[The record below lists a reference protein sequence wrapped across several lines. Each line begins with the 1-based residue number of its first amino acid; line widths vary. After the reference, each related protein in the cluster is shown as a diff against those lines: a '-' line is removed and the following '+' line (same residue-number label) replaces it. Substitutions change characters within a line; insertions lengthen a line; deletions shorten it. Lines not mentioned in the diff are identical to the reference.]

1 MSHEFKGFA
10 RVLKSRDQSEEI
22 PRLALALFT
31 ICSLGASV
39 TLKTRLKKNQQPLTD
54 TDNFWPVFTGRSWNA
69 VAMVNWR
76 ERGYVPDSDD
86 DDEAEEEGGGSLNID
101 HTRGTTS
108 KTGAVNVQASVKQAI
123 VKESDTVPGDDDDP
137 TKQSSNKSDNH
148 GAHHHPG
155 PTRTNGVQHDSQS
168 GHLISSQASDSHLNS
183 TAAKLEAEIKRC
195 LRTVHDVLGSVDSG
209 INSDTDSPLSS
220 VPSSVRTSPFKS
232 QSGQSRPAA
241 LTEVAIDQT
250 SADNRLSPGPSADAS
265 RRRCFRPRAPI
276 QLHPYAIEDARYR
289 QTWKDR
295 GLHPVRA
302 PDPPSHLR
310 ESAKDESQGS
320 TAYES
325 SQADHSDSQVRRL
338 SPAPEPGYDDSQ
350 VTGNDESQSPI
361 RGTRL
366 RIYPLVSD
374 SDNDDDLPDLSD
386 ILKGRTATSSISK
399 LKRPKRAPVSQSP
412 RLIDEFPIHDL
423 LDDGIAVRN
432 ASKHGSASSIIPLS
446 PPRSGGGQYSQ
457 VGEVNNNAEASIGN
471 STPVLLPTPLV
482 SSDKRASK
490 RRFSE
495 TLSFSDSETDVI
507 SISDDLSA
515 PSELEESMEDGFRG
529 IRQMRRKM
537 KGVLPASWLTLDMKQ
552 QRKDNRGPRNRP
564 QSPVKRTLEKG
575 IAQHVSSSGGRAK
588 GHILSADVAD
598 LEASSESQPTSPAS
612 DEMRGVE
619 YEGPGPFE
627 DDVIEDNTIDAML
640 APRQRRSYAG
650 QKQQRLKVVWSRKN
664 TSEGSESVT
673 GPRSSS
679 RRQRMAAAS
688 GSNNEA
694 RPRKKIKRKQR
705 KPQMTILDAPGFG
718 EKEVP
723 LFLRIASRRTTQSSA
738 RKQDPSKKFFRL
750 ATMRDTEDV
759 NEGMRSWRGHR
770 NQADHSVKPSDIA
783 KAATPLLAQPHSVDD
798 ITFENTAAPTRTPN
812 NDIYF
817 SDPRL
822 KSLKQTTRAI
832 LERIHNH
839 QSRSRSLRDESIAP
853 SIDRRSAILDYF
865 KPRATRRSH
874 LNAREPIPT
883 LQQNREKPEEPALAP
898 TNPFTIEKRVPQA
911 ARQRQKRPRQNLP
924 QKACTESSIQATL
937 PMAQPVENQD
947 LSPPSPPLPQ
957 SRPPKKQRPIALST
971 RFANGFDQHDVLC
984 LQTLKLDDDNDIISY
999 AIQYPPGTSSWRD
1012 TPFPHD
1018 STSVRVR
1025 LLDATLSSMADTTRL
1040 FQPQWSQSSITTP
1053 KSQRTL
1059 RATGWSTE
1067 VESIIRDAFQEI
1079 FEIICGAIATSDATP
1094 DEQARLLSQ
1103 AAESVETIITY
1114 ANESLSFSNNQEL
1127 EAFIHLTSKS
1137 IENLWQAIAIC
1148 NTATSKP
1155 HVSQALKVLNGFL
1168 ILGYQIYQCTKITGF
1183 PETIRGKTS
1192 KTWKNIA
1199 SLAWELAFRKQ
1210 NVAQLFCYIAAQLES
1225 DSVLDGHQFTP
1236 TTEIETVFLIHRL
1249 GPHQEWN
1256 IYLENILSTH
1266 GKAGMV
1272 WESQA
1277 ESLAFTVVVL
1287 GCILSIVGLHGL
1299 TTHSDASSA
1308 SSLGC
1313 SLLRLLP
1320 TYVSEFLKFFVEK
1333 RASYSMRF
1341 KAKIH
1346 QVRKLERFGL
1356 VIFRW
1361 CFVFARNFQIDTAD
1375 SLLKQMFKYY
1385 SDKTNN
1391 MLELFA
1397 SNLSDGVPPFV
1408 DHLTRPEQ
1416 LVLEATD
1423 TDFHIFLKLTAIT
1436 LAAQPLADYETEEH
1450 VRKLALRKRSLLFIL
1465 LPNKGRDNL
1474 DDNAMLVDEDYP
1486 LPDLDLAAI
1495 SNRYTLFTTLY
1506 HYAPIGFKPELSQI
1520 RDYIDFPT
1528 AHDAV
1533 RKVIVRCWEN
1543 VANSALSRATGQAAG
1558 RVELLELGQWLLSM
1572 FFSMRDKLSRIPNI
1586 DNSMHEDEK
1595 RIHRANRNT
1604 TVDCIL
1610 NIAKRYATAIDLC
1623 ANQDQVSCLLT
1634 REEVNSLTVSCYS
1647 KQGLGDI
1654 VVSGIFDLFTSYLKK
1669 VGNVNDEIRSLM
1681 RDIRG
1686 VLVDQ
1691 LNRGDPPD
1699 DVLLMSLTDTW
1710 FAIGKLMID
1719 GGYYHGDQFLTARS
1733 QLSFPQIADT
1743 EIARQCQVLLL
1754 SKIATDRNVILANPC
1769 PFVSTWLRSM
1779 LKPETMIKF
1788 EHRLT
1793 NQLMESIPDAFSLD
1807 ELRRTISNGAS
1818 SFFFDRSDIIK
1829 YRFSIVD
1836 HVIRYACSV
1845 QNDAD
1850 PPSSAK
1856 LTKHQWDE
1864 LMTKIERA
1872 MKQTWE
1878 QLDGAARPEW
1888 TIFMQKVIF
1897 RLSMYKSPGFAIDP
1911 WFLNLDQKGFE
1922 DKVFFLERLF
1932 IRLLDGNRRDRCD
1945 TEYMATVLRTACEM
1959 AWDSDKEE
1967 QFFQHLVGLF
1977 AANDPSYVDNDG
1989 KFLLD
1994 IASQLDFMKAVFPA
2008 YIERALNDT
2017 LPAMLFAVPILR
2029 AAAAI
2034 LMRLELRVDLEDQS
2048 HMESFAE
2055 LIVALMEAT
2064 VTAMRDASC
2073 GPLFKHGWE
2082 IETIC
2087 HLGHLC
2093 WLGCSRWAHLHRLF
2107 PCSGAIFSLQAYVQ
2121 AYAYYAYEW
2130 ICTAA
2135 DLEDGA
2141 RPSDPELWAKYR
2153 MSADRAREDFGFE
2166 LPELALPE
2174 HISALKDFAAD
2185 DLEWSGRN
2193 DWHRREFTTWGPVWV
2208 FARPG
2213 LKPAMK
2219 QSRHAVQDNSMIN
2232 GVRAVLASLEQAL
2245 TLLGVLEEEL

>member
-1 MSHEFKGFA
+1 MA
-10 RVLKSRDQSEEI
+10 
-22 PRLALALFT
+22 
-31 ICSLGASV
+31 
-39 TLKTRLKKNQQPLTD
+39 
-54 TDNFWPVFTGRSWNA
+54 
-69 VAMVNWR
+69 NWR
-76 ERGYVPDSDD
+76 ERGYVPDSDE
-86 DDEAEEEGGGSLNID
+86 DDEAEEERGGSFSID
-101 HTRGTTS
+101 HTNGTTS

-123 VKESDTVPGDDDDP
+123 VKESDTLPGDDDNP

-155 PTRTNGVQHDSQS
+155 LTRTIGLQHDTHT
-168 GHLISSQASDSHLNS
+168 GHLISSQASDSPLNS
-183 TAAKLEAEIKRC
+183 TAAKLEAEIKRG
-195 LRTVHDVLGSVDSG
+195 LRTVQDVLASVDSG
-209 INSDTDSPLSS
+209 LNSDTDSPLSS
-220 VPSSVRTSPFKS
+220 VPSSVHTSPLKS
-232 QSGQSRPAA
+232 QSGQSRPVA
-241 LTEVAIDQT
+241 LTEVAIDET
-250 SADNRLSPGPSADAS
+250 STDNRLSPGPSADAS
-265 RRRCFRPRAPI
+265 RRRSFRPRAPI

-289 QTWKDR
+289 QTWRDR

-310 ESAKDESQGS
+310 ESAKEESQGT

-325 SQADHSDSQVRRL
+325 SQADHLDSQVRR
-338 SPAPEPGYDDSQ
+338 SGPGPEPGYDDSQ

-374 SDNDDDLPDLSD
+374 SDDDDDLPDLSD

-399 LKRPKRAPVSQSP
+399 LKRPKRAPASQPST
-412 RLIDEFPIHDL
+412 LIDEFPNYDL
-423 LDDGIAVRN
+423 LNNGIAVRN
-432 ASKHGSASSIIPLS
+432 ASQNGSASSIIPLS

-457 VGEVNNNAEASIGN
+457 VGEAKNNPEALIGN

-482 SSDKRASK
+482 SSDKQASK

-515 PSELEESMEDGFRG
+515 PSKLEESLEDGFRG
-529 IRQMRRKM
+529 IRQMRRKIR
-537 KGVLPASWLTLDMKQ
+537 GVLPASWLTLDLAQ
-552 QRKDNRGPRNRP
+552 QRKGNRGPRNRP
-564 QSPVKRTLEKG
+564 QSPVKRALEKG
-575 IAQHVSSSGGRAK
+575 IAQHVSSSGGKAR

-612 DEMRGVE
+612 NEMRGVE

-627 DDVIEDNTIDAML
+627 DDVIEDDTIDAML

-650 QKQQRLKVVWSRKN
+650 QRQQRLKGVWSRRN
-664 TSEGSESVT
+664 TSEGSKSIA
-673 GPRSSS
+673 GPGSAS
-679 RRQRMAAAS
+679 RRQGIAVAS
-688 GSNNEA
+688 QSNNGA

-705 KPQMTILDAPGFG
+705 KPQMTILDAPGFR
-718 EKEVP
+718 EEEVP
-723 LFLRIASRRTTQSSA
+723 QFLRIASRRTAQSSA
-738 RKQDPSKKFFRL
+738 RKQDPSKKFFKL
-750 ATMRDTEDV
+750 ATMRDTDDV
-759 NEGMRSWRGHR
+759 NEGMRSWRAHR

-783 KAATPLLAQPHSVDD
+783 NAATPLLAQPHSVDD
-798 ITFENTAAPTRTPN
+798 ITFESTAAPTRTPN
-812 NDIYF
+812 NDTHF

-832 LERIHNH
+832 LERIRNH
-839 QSRSRSLRDESIAP
+839 QSRSRSLRDESIVP

-865 KPRATRRSH
+865 KPRAPRRSH
-874 LNAREPIPT
+874 PNARQPVPT

-898 TNPFTIEKRVPQA
+898 TNPFTIKKRVPQA
-911 ARQRQKRPRQNLP
+911 ARRKQKRPRQNLP
-924 QKACTESSIQATL
+924 QKASTESSIQATL
-937 PMAQPVENQD
+937 PMAQPIEKRD
-947 LSPPSPPLPQ
+947 LSLPSPPLP

-971 RFANGFDQHDVLC
+971 RVASEFDQHDVLC
-984 LQTLKLDDDNDIISY
+984 LQSLKLYDDNDIISY
-999 AIQYPPGTSSWRD
+999 AIQYPPGTSSWRN
-1012 TPFPHD
+1012 TPLPHD

-1025 LLDATLSSMADTTRL
+1025 LLDATFSSMADTTRL
-1040 FQPQWSQSSITTP
+1040 LQPQWSHSSVTTP

-1059 RATGWSTE
+1059 HATGWTIE

-1079 FEIICGAIATSDATP
+1079 FEITCGDFDTSDATP

-1114 ANESLSFSNNQEL
+1114 TNESLFFSNIQEL
-1127 EAFIHLTSKS
+1127 EAFIHLTLDS
-1137 IENLWQAIAIC
+1137 IENLWQGIAIC
-1148 NTATSKP
+1148 DTVTSRP
-1155 HVSQALKVLNGFL
+1155 HVSQTLRVLNGLL
-1168 ILGYQIYQCTKITGF
+1168 ILGYQIYQCTTISGC

-1210 NVAQLFCYIAAQLES
+1210 NVAHFFCYIAAQLEG
-1225 DSVLDGHQFTP
+1225 DFVLDGHRITP
-1236 TTEIETVFLIHRL
+1236 TTEVETVFLIHRL

-1266 GKAGMV
+1266 GKMGMV
-1272 WESQA
+1272 WGSQA
-1277 ESLAFTVVVL
+1277 ESLAFTIVVL
-1287 GCILSIVGLHGL
+1287 GCILSIVGPHGL

-1320 TYVSEFLKFFVEK
+1320 THVSEFLKFFVEK
-1333 RASYSMRF
+1333 KARYSTRF

-1391 MLELFA
+1391 MLELFT
-1397 SNLSDGVPPFV
+1397 SNLTDEAPPFIV
-1408 DHLTRPEQ
+1408 RLTRPEQ

-1465 LPNKGRDNL
+1465 LPNKGRDSL
-1474 DDNAMLVDEDYP
+1474 DDNTMLVDEDYP

-1520 RDYIDFPT
+1520 RDYIDFHT

-1543 VANSALSRATGQAAG
+1543 IANSALSQAAGQAAG
-1558 RVELLELGQWLLSM
+1558 RVELLELGQWLLSL

-1623 ANQDQVSCLLT
+1623 ANQDQVSCLVT
-1634 REEVNSLTVSCYS
+1634 HEEVNSLTVSCYS

-1669 VGNVNDEIRSLM
+1669 VGNVNDETRSLM

-1699 DVLLMSLTDTW
+1699 DVLLTSLTDTW
-1710 FAIGKLMID
+1710 FAIGKLMIE

-1743 EIARQCQVLLL
+1743 EIAKQCQVLLL
-1754 SKIATDRNVILANPC
+1754 SKIATDRNVILADPC
-1769 PFVSTWLRSM
+1769 PFVSTWLLSM
-1779 LKPETMIKF
+1779 LKPEPMIKF

-1793 NQLMESIPDAFSLD
+1793 NQLMESIPDAFGLD
-1807 ELRRTISNGAS
+1807 ELRRNISNGAS

-1829 YRFSIVD
+1829 HRFSMVD
-1836 HVIRYACSV
+1836 HVVRYACSV
-1845 QNDAD
+1845 QNDAN

-1856 LTKHQWDE
+1856 LTKRQWDE

-1897 RLSMYKSPGFAIDP
+1897 RLSMYKSPGFEIDP

-1945 TEYMATVLRTACEM
+1945 AEHMATVLRTACET
-1959 AWDSDKEE
+1959 AWDSDKEG
-1967 QFFQHLVGLF
+1967 QFYQHLVGLF

-2008 YIERALNDT
+2008 YIERALSDT

-2029 AAAAI
+2029 TAAAI
-2034 LMRLELRVDLEDQS
+2034 LMRLEMRVDLEDQS

-2064 VTAMRDASC
+2064 VTAMRDAGC
-2073 GPLFKHGWE
+2073 APLFKHGWE

-2107 PCSGAIFSLQAYVQ
+2107 PSSGAVLSLQAYVQ

-2135 DLEDGA
+2135 DLEDDA

-2166 LPELALPE
+2166 LPKLVLPE

-2185 DLEWSGRN
+2185 DLEWSGRS
-2193 DWHRREFTTWGPVWV
+2193 DWDRREFTTWGPVWV
-2208 FARPG
+2208 FTRPG

-2219 QSRHAVQDNSMIN
+2219 QPRHAVQDDSMIN
-2232 GVRAVLASLEQAL
+2232 GVRAVLASLERAL